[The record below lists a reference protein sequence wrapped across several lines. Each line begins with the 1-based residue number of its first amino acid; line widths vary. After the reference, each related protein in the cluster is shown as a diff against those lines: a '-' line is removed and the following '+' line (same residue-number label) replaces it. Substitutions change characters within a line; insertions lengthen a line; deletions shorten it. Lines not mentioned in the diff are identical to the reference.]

1 MKESAIL
8 VQRFGVH
15 TIVFPSAMV
24 AYQGYYSIAALWEQ
38 VKNRQCS
45 GRFRTLSSGAR
56 QEPAKPAGGVPATS
70 RVQKHKERPPAQTCA
85 DRGSALRGLRCPPRH
100 VHDEAGQVVTHSVH
114 SLAETGI
121 PAVNERLES
130 APQSGSPATI
140 RTYAASCGR
149 TWASSDWYAWTQH
162 GWRGGRHTYPIA
174 CSTNR
179 C

>member
-100 VHDEAGQVVTHSVH
+100 VHDEAGRVTAASTNSVT
-114 SLAETGI
+114 ETGI
-121 PAVNERLES
+121 RTVNKRLES
-130 APQSGSPATI
+130 GPLPEHKRGRGREVPAP
-140 RTYAASCGR
+140 ASKQAQLFRCAR
-149 TWASSDWYAWTQH
+149 LV
-162 GWRGGRHTYPIA
+162 GRHARRDAVPTA
-174 CSTNR
+174 QVVEHLR
-179 C
+179 